1 MKPNG
6 HHTLH
11 RLAKNRFTSAEK
23 MRRFRERH
31 PENKEYKR
39 VWQWL
44 KRHPGKKPED
54 CPERG
59 THPNARWRLLN
70 SSARR
75 RVLNSRTHTN
85 WLAEGRCEHCNIIL
99 KQVTEDHNCM
109 APIQFSSQR
118 GDISSEYSINQ
129 LS

>member
-11 RLAKNRFTSAEK
+11 RLAKKSFTCAEI

-54 CPERG
+54 CPELR
-59 THPNARWRLLN
+59 THPNARWRGLN
-70 SSARR
+70 SSA
-75 RVLNSRTHTN
+75 HTN
-85 WLAEGRCEHCNIIL
+85 WLAEGRCEHCHIIL

-118 GDISSEYSINQ
+118 GEISSEYSINQ